1 MTCVICKTGEPRP
14 GRTTV
19 TFQHDATT
27 VIISGV
33 PADICPQCGERYYDT
48 GTTERLLA
56 MAKEA
61 ARAGITLELREY
73 VAA

>member
-1 MTCVICKTGEPRP
+1 
-14 GRTTV
+14 V
-19 TFQHDATT
+19 TFQRDGTT
-27 VIISGV
+27 VVINGV

-61 ARAGITLELREY
+61 ARPGITLELREY
-73 VAA
+73 VVA